1 MEQKDYLMRQIEQLG
16 QVLARM
22 LARLLN
28 IKEATPGGLTIE
40 EIKRIYGDELDL
52 TLDLI
57 LETPAEKL
65 VEVLN
70 SRVKFMDHH
79 LEKMAGILTET
90 ADIYETSGEPETAR
104 DLLGKSIRIYEY
116 MQETSGAYS
125 LDRVMKITK
134 LNRRLQLRR

>member
-1 MEQKDYLMRQIEQLG
+1 MEQRDYLMRQIEQLG

-57 LETPAEKL
+57 LETHVENL
-65 VEVLN
+65 VDVLTM
-70 SRVKFMDHH
+70 RIKFMDHH
-79 LEKMAGILTET
+79 LENMAEILTET
-90 ADIYETSGEPETAR
+90 ADLYETLGEPETSG
-104 DLLGKSIRIYEY
+104 DLLGKSIRIYEH
-116 MQETSGAYS
+116 MQETSGTYS
-125 LDRVMKITK
+125 LERALKISE
-134 LNRRLQLRR
+134 LNSRLQLRR